1 MSFLY
6 AADAISA
13 ISYTEVSCVSSFRPD
28 GFAKAVLTAKLR
40 RLLVHHLHKTRRGFR
55 PHAPPTHSPAWLEE
69 LHQQQVETIAHRKRV
84 ALLDGVLVSAAIFHV
99 VNGIV
104 GKCDRIIQTAVLND
118 YERRQYF
125 RDTCRRF
132 LHMDVLPK

>member
-1 MSFLY
+1 M
-6 AADAISA
+6 
-13 ISYTEVSCVSSFRPD
+13 
-28 GFAKAVLTAKLR
+28 AVLTAKLR
-40 RLLVHHLHKTRRGFR
+40 RLLVHHLHKTVAASAHMLRQRIRRLVGR
-55 PHAPPTHSPAWLEE
+55 T
-69 LHQQQVETIAHRKRV
+69 HQQQVETIAHRKRV